1 MQNSSK
7 TLVRGL
13 FYNDTKAQFCLDY
26 YFPTV
31 FYADFMPFVQAS
43 IASIQPNYEIQIQLE
58 WK

>member
-26 YFPTV
+26 YFPTA

-58 WK
+58 